1 MGLPA
6 RLVRSQLNF
15 FKPFVA
21 NCSLEVTRKG
31 QDKLGELMEA
41 IHKKDVIVRDYSF
54 ERFEGA
60 WLIPRDERRSGV
72 ILYLHGGGYT
82 CGDLDYAK
90 GFGAT
95 LADECGIRVFCAAYR
110 LAPESPYPAA
120 VEDALEAYRYLLEKG
135 YAPEQIVLCG
145 ESAGGGLI
153 CALCLRLKEMNMTMP
168 AGLIAISPW
177 TDLTCSGKTYE
188 ENREADPSL
197 TEELLRFYADCYT
210 GGLTS
215 KEEPLVS
222 PLFGDLT
229 GFPPVL
235 LFVGGDE
242 ILLDDTRR
250 LHQKLLDAGC
260 ESKMIVAPERWH
272 AYVLYYLN
280 ENMSDFDTINQFMT
294 RVLSP
299 ARKLRWMRLDNAA
312 KIYPAAKRRNW
323 TNYFR
328 LSATLTEPVDVQV
341 LRAALDVTVRRFPS
355 IAVRLRRG
363 VFWYYLEEISKAPAI
378 EEDKSYPLV
387 HVPFDDVRRCAF
399 RVLVYK
405 NRLAVEFFHAVTD
418 GTGGLIFLKTL
429 TAEYLSQKYGIQI
442 PAERGVL
449 GRLEDPDPEELED
462 SFLRYAGQITASRKE
477 QTAYHLSGTPEPDG
491 FLDLTTLMLPV
502 DAVKAKAK
510 EFGVS
515 VTEFIA
521 AVMMK
526 AISDLQTEKVPRR
539 MRRRPVKVLLPV
551 NLRGLFPSRTLRN
564 FASYVTPEIDP
575 RLGDYSL
582 AEICKI
588 VYYRMGLENDA
599 RMMAAKIATN
609 VASERSAVLRAM
621 PLFIKNIA
629 MKAVFDLVG
638 ECKSCLCLSNL
649 GLVQLPDAMA
659 PYVARMDFIIGVQA
673 KAPHNCGVV
682 SWDGTMYINMIRNI
696 REPELE
702 SHFYRVLHTLGLPVK
717 VESNQRWT

>member
-6 RLVRSQLNF
+6 KLVRAQLNF

-41 IHKKDVIVRDYSF
+41 IHRRDVIVRDHDF
-54 ERFEGA
+54 GPFQGA
-60 WLIPRDERRSGV
+60 WIIPKDERRQGV

-82 CGDLDYAK
+82 CGNLDYAK
-90 GFGAT
+90 GFAAT
-95 LADECGIRVFCAAYR
+95 LSDECGVRVFCAAYR
-110 LAPESPYPAA
+110 LAPEERFPAALDDAVVAYQYLLSKGYPA
-120 VEDALEAYRYLLEKG
+120 R
-135 YAPEQIVLCG
+135 QILLCG

-153 CALCLRLKEMNMTMP
+153 YALCLKLKQLRLP
-168 AGLIAISPW
+168 LPCGLIGISPW
-177 TDLTCSGKTYE
+177 TDLTGSGESYIT
-188 ENREADPSL
+188 NRDIDPSM
-197 TEELLRFYADCYT
+197 TPELLQFYAGCYT
-210 GGLTS
+210 DDPMD
-215 KEEPLVS
+215 PLCS

-229 GFPPVL
+229 GLPPSL

-242 ILLDDTRR
+242 VMLDDTRM
-250 LHQKLLDAGC
+250 LHQKLLDCGC
-260 ESKMIVAPERWH
+260 KSQMIVAPERWH

-280 ENMSDFDTINQFMT
+280 ENMSDFDTINDFLT
-294 RVLSP
+294 RVLCP
-299 ARKLRWMRLDNAA
+299 AKKLRWMRLDNAA
-312 KIYPAAKRRNW
+312 KIYPAAKRRGW

-328 LSATLTEPVDVQV
+328 LSVTLKEPVDVQV
-341 LRAALDVTVRRFPS
+341 LRTALDVTVRRFPS

-363 VFWYYLEEISKAPAI
+363 AFWYYLEEIEKAPPI

-387 HVPFDDVRRCAF
+387 HVPFDDVRKCAF
-399 RVLVYK
+399 RVLVYHS
-405 NRLAVEFFHAVTD
+405 RIAVEFFHAVTD

-429 TAEYLSQKYGIQI
+429 VAEYLCQKYGISI
-442 PAERGVL
+442 PAEDGVL

-462 SFLRYAGQITASRKE
+462 SFLRYAGDITASRSE

-491 FLDLTTLMLPV
+491 FLNLTTLMLPV
-502 DAVKAKAK
+502 AAVKEKARA
-510 EFGVS
+510 FGAS

-526 AISDLQTEKVPRR
+526 AICDLQAEQVPRR
-539 MRRRPVKVLLPV
+539 MRRKPVKVLLPV

-575 RLGDYSL
+575 RLGEYSL
-582 AEICKI
+582 SEICKI
-588 VYYRMGLENDA
+588 VHYRMGLENDP

-609 VASERSAVLRAM
+609 VASERSPVLRVM
-621 PLFIKNIA
+621 PLFIKNLA

-649 GLVQLPDAMA
+649 GAVRLPQAMV

-682 SWDGTMYINMIRNI
+682 SWDGTMYVNMIRNI
-696 REPELE
+696 QEPELE
-702 SHFYRVLHTLGLPVK
+702 SHFYRVLHSLGLPVR
-717 VESNQRWT
+717 VESNQRWA

>member
-1 MGLPA
+1 MIPQAQKQQMAEAVAHIRETMAAAARAAGRDPAQVKLCAACKTRTVEEVRCSAELPIDLFGENHVQELVEKTDAGAYNGKPGHFIGHLQTNKVNKVVGRAALIQSVDSTRLLDKIDTAAA
-6 RLVRSQLNF
+6 RLGLV
-15 FKPFVA
+15 
-21 NCSLEVTRKG
+21 
-31 QDKLGELMEA
+31 QDILVEINIGEETS
-41 IHKKDVIVRDYSF
+41 K
-54 ERFEGA
+54 
-60 WLIPRDERRSGV
+60 SGV
-72 ILYLHGGGYT
+72 
-82 CGDLDYAK
+82 D
-90 GFGAT
+90 
-95 LADECGIRVFCAAYR
+95 ADSLFP
-110 LAPESPYPAA
+110 L
-120 VEDALEAYRYLLEKG
+120 LEAAAAKENLRLR
-135 YAPEQIVLCG
+135 
-145 ESAGGGLI
+145 GLI
-153 CALCLRLKEMNMTMP
+153 
-168 AGLIAISPW
+168 GISPW
-177 TDLTCSGKTYE
+177 TDLTGSGQSYID
-188 ENREADPSL
+188 NRDIDPSM
-197 TEELLRFYADCYT
+197 TPELLQFYAACYT
-210 GGLTS
+210 DHP
-215 KEEPLVS
+215 EDPLCS
-222 PLFGDLT
+222 PLFGNLT
-229 GFPPVL
+229 GLPPSL

-242 ILLDDTRR
+242 VMLDDTRV
-250 LHQKLLDAGC
+250 LHEKLLAAGC
-260 ESKMIVAPERWH
+260 RSRLIVAPERWH

-521 AVMMK
+521 SVMMK

-588 VYYRMGLENDA
+588 VHYRMGLENDA

-649 GLVQLPDAMA
+649 GLVQLPAEMA
-659 PYVARMDFIIGVQA
+659 PYVTRMDFIIGVQA

>member
-1 MGLPA
+1 MELSA
-6 RLVRSQLNF
+6 KLVRSQLNF

-31 QDKLGELMEA
+31 QDKLGELMTA
-41 IHKKDVIVRDYSF
+41 LHKREVLVKDHAFDSF
-54 ERFEGA
+54 QGA
-60 WLIPRDERRSGV
+60 WVMPKDQRRSGV

-82 CGDLDYAK
+82 CGSLEYAK
-90 GFGAT
+90 GFAST
-95 LADECGIRVFCAAYR
+95 LASECGVRVFCAAYR
-110 LAPESPYPAA
+110 LAPENRFPAA
-120 VEDALEAYRYLLEKG
+120 LDDALEAYRYLLKKG
-135 YAPEQIVLCG
+135 YGPKQILLCG

-153 CALCLRLKEMNMTMP
+153 YALCLKLKELGMELP
-168 AGLIAISPW
+168 CGLIGISPW
-177 TDLTCSGKTYE
+177 TDLTGSGASYE
-188 ENREADPSL
+188 EHKDIDPSM
-197 TEELLRFYADCYT
+197 TKALLEFYAKCYT
-210 GGLTS
+210 DDPTD
-215 KEEPLVS
+215 PLCS

-229 GFPPVL
+229 GLPPSL

-242 ILLDDTRR
+242 VMLDDTRV
-250 LHQKLLDAGC
+250 LHEKLLAAGC
-260 ESKMIVAPERWH
+260 RSRLIVAPERWH

-280 ENMSDFDTINQFMT
+280 ENMSDFDTIGRFMT

-299 ARKLRWMRLDNAA
+299 VRKLRWMRLDNAA

-328 LSATLTEPVDVQV
+328 LSATLTEDVDLGV

-363 VFWYYLEEISKAPAI
+363 VFWYYLEEITKAPAI

-387 HVPFDDVRRCAF
+387 HVPFDDVRKCAF
-399 RVLVYK
+399 RVLVYG
-405 NRLAVEFFHAVTD
+405 RRVAVEFFHAVTD

-429 TAEYLSQKYGIQI
+429 VAEYLCQKYKINI
-442 PAERGVL
+442 PAGNGVL

-462 SFLRYAGQITASRKE
+462 SFLRYAGDITASRAE

-491 FLDLTTLMLPV
+491 FLNLTTLMLPV
-502 DAVKAKAK
+502 PAVKEKAK

-526 AISDLQTEKVPRR
+526 AISDLQAEKVPRR
-539 MRRRPVKVLLPV
+539 MRRKPVKVLLPV
-551 NLRGLFPSRTLRN
+551 NLRGLFPSRTMRN

-582 AEICKI
+582 AEICRI
-588 VYYRMGLENDA
+588 VHYRMGLENDP

-609 VASERSAVLRAM
+609 VASERSAVLRVM
-621 PLFIKNIA
+621 PLFVKNIA

-649 GLVQLPDAMA
+649 GLVKLPEEMA

-682 SWDGTMYINMIRNI
+682 SWNGTMYINMIRNI

-702 SHFYRVLHTLGLPVK
+702 SHFYRVLHALGLPVK
-717 VESNQRWT
+717 VESNQRWA

>member
-6 RLVRSQLNF
+6 KLVRAQLNF

-41 IHKKDVIVRDYSF
+41 IHRRDVIVRDHDF
-54 ERFEGA
+54 GPFQGA
-60 WLIPRDERRSGV
+60 WIIPKDERRQGV

-82 CGDLDYAK
+82 CGNLDYAK
-90 GFGAT
+90 GFAAT
-95 LADECGIRVFCAAYR
+95 LSDECGVRVFCAAYR
-110 LAPESPYPAA
+110 LAPEERFPAALDDAVVAYQYLLSKGYPA
-120 VEDALEAYRYLLEKG
+120 R
-135 YAPEQIVLCG
+135 QILLCG

-153 CALCLRLKEMNMTMP
+153 YALCLKLKQLRLP
-168 AGLIAISPW
+168 LPCGLIGISPW
-177 TDLTCSGKTYE
+177 TDLTGSGESYIT
-188 ENREADPSL
+188 NRDIDPSM
-197 TEELLRFYADCYT
+197 TPELLQFYAGCYT
-210 GGLTS
+210 DDP
-215 KEEPLVS
+215 KNPLCS

-229 GFPPVL
+229 GLPPSL

-242 ILLDDTRR
+242 VMLDDTRM
-250 LHQKLLDAGC
+250 LHQKLLDCGC
-260 ESKMIVAPERWH
+260 KSQMIVAPERWH

-280 ENMSDFDTINQFMT
+280 ENMSDFDTINDFLT
-294 RVLSP
+294 RVLCP
-299 ARKLRWMRLDNAA
+299 AKKLRWMRLDNAA
-312 KIYPAAKRRNW
+312 KIYPAAKRRGW

-328 LSATLTEPVDVQV
+328 LSATLKEPVDVQV
-341 LRAALDVTVRRFPS
+341 LRTALDVAVRRFPS

-363 VFWYYLEEISKAPAI
+363 AFWYYLEEIEKAPPI

-387 HVPFDDVRRCAF
+387 HVPFDDVRKCAF
-399 RVLVYK
+399 RVLVYHS
-405 NRLAVEFFHAVTD
+405 RIAVEFFHAVTD

-429 TAEYLSQKYGIQI
+429 VAEYLCQKYGISI
-442 PAERGVL
+442 PAEDGVL

-462 SFLRYAGQITASRKE
+462 SFLRYAGDITASRSE

-491 FLDLTTLMLPV
+491 FLNLTTLMLPV
-502 DAVKAKAK
+502 AAVKEKARA
-510 EFGVS
+510 FGAS

-526 AISDLQTEKVPRR
+526 AICDLQAEQVPRR
-539 MRRRPVKVLLPV
+539 MRRKPVKVLLPV

-575 RLGDYSL
+575 RLGEYSL
-582 AEICKI
+582 SEICKI
-588 VYYRMGLENDA
+588 VHYRMGLENDP

-609 VASERSAVLRAM
+609 VASERSPVLRVM
-621 PLFIKNIA
+621 PLFIKNLA

-649 GLVQLPDAMA
+649 GAVRLPQVMA

-682 SWDGTMYINMIRNI
+682 SWDGTMYVNMIRNI
-696 REPELE
+696 QEPELE
-702 SHFYRVLHTLGLPVK
+702 SHFYRVLHSLGLPVR
-717 VESNQRWT
+717 VESNQRWA

>member
-6 RLVRSQLNF
+6 KLVRAQLNF

-41 IHKKDVIVRDYSF
+41 IHRRDVIVRDHDF
-54 ERFEGA
+54 GPFRGA
-60 WLIPRDERRSGV
+60 WIIPKDERRQGV

-82 CGDLDYAK
+82 CGNLDYAK
-90 GFGAT
+90 GFAAT
-95 LADECGIRVFCAAYR
+95 LSDECGVRVFCAAYR
-110 LAPESPYPAA
+110 LAPEERFPAALDDAVVAYQYLLSKGYPA
-120 VEDALEAYRYLLEKG
+120 R
-135 YAPEQIVLCG
+135 QILLCG

-153 CALCLRLKEMNMTMP
+153 YALCLKLKQLRLP
-168 AGLIAISPW
+168 LPCGLIGISPW
-177 TDLTCSGKTYE
+177 TDLTGSGESYIT
-188 ENREADPSL
+188 NRDIDPSM
-197 TEELLRFYADCYT
+197 TPELLQFYAGCYT
-210 GGLTS
+210 DDP
-215 KEEPLVS
+215 KNPLCS

-229 GFPPVL
+229 GLPPSL

-242 ILLDDTRR
+242 VMLDDTRM
-250 LHQKLLDAGC
+250 LHQKLLDCGC
-260 ESKMIVAPERWH
+260 KSQMIVAPERWH

-280 ENMSDFDTINQFMT
+280 ENMSDFDTINDFLT
-294 RVLSP
+294 RVLCP
-299 ARKLRWMRLDNAA
+299 AKKLRWMRLDNAA
-312 KIYPAAKRRNW
+312 KIYPAAKRRGW

-328 LSATLTEPVDVQV
+328 LSVTLKEPVDVQV
-341 LRAALDVTVRRFPS
+341 LRTALDVAVRRFPS

-363 VFWYYLEEISKAPAI
+363 AFWYYLEEIEKAPPI

-387 HVPFDDVRRCAF
+387 HVPFDDVRKCAF
-399 RVLVYK
+399 RVLVYHS
-405 NRLAVEFFHAVTD
+405 RIAVEFFHAVTD

-429 TAEYLSQKYGIQI
+429 VAEYLCQKYGISI
-442 PAERGVL
+442 PAEDGVL

-462 SFLRYAGQITASRKE
+462 SFLRYAGDITASRSE

-491 FLDLTTLMLPV
+491 FLNLTTLMLPV
-502 DAVKAKAK
+502 AAVKEKARA
-510 EFGVS
+510 FGAS

-526 AISDLQTEKVPRR
+526 AICDLQAEQVPRR
-539 MRRRPVKVLLPV
+539 MRRKPVKVLLPV

-575 RLGDYSL
+575 RLGEYSL
-582 AEICKI
+582 SEICKI
-588 VYYRMGLENDA
+588 VHYRMGLENDP

-609 VASERSAVLRAM
+609 VASERSPVLRVM
-621 PLFIKNIA
+621 PLFIKNLA

-649 GLVQLPDAMA
+649 GAVRLPQAMV

-682 SWDGTMYINMIRNI
+682 SWDGTMYVNMIRNI
-696 REPELE
+696 QEPELE
-702 SHFYRVLHTLGLPVK
+702 SHFYRVLHSLGLPVR
-717 VESNQRWT
+717 VESNQRWA